1 MCMFDIWYMK
11 NCGKSY
17 KESETEV
24 HSPVCSSDTIAFYC
38 HSKSFWNKIWWA
50 NFVHFVYKKAHNI
63 QALPSVVF
71 LQNYNHIHVY
81 HTFLYFKHFNIRRV
95 RVLSLCLI
103 FLLFTGWCDLVFFFF
118 NLNLGPVKKCINVV
132 GDTQIPP
139 RW

>member
-50 NFVHFVYKKAHNI
+50 NFVHFVYKKADNI
-63 QALPSVVF
+63 QAFSVTFCCVPTE
-71 LQNYNHIHVY
+71 LQPYTCISY
-81 HTFLYFKHFNIRRV
+81 IS
-95 RVLSLCLI
+95 VL
-103 FLLFTGWCDLVFFFF
+103 
-118 NLNLGPVKKCINVV
+118 
-132 GDTQIPP
+132 
-139 RW
+139 